1 MRECTPS
8 REEARAL
15 GANHALIPVYREVL
29 ADMLTP
35 VRAYTLLCPPDEP
48 GFLLES
54 VEGGERLARYSF
66 IGAQARPLDPD
77 DGNPLEALARVAGE
91 ETAPVR
97 GIPRFQGGGVAYLS
111 YEPARHFERLPVA
124 KGAPPPMPENAFLRA
139 EDLAVF
145 DHVTRRLQLLTIH
158 RPDRE
163 DYDEAVARIDAM
175 ERRLA
180 SDALPTSTHGADGAR
195 WEPNVT

>member
-1 MRECTPS
+1 MRDCTPT

-15 GANHALIPVYREVL
+15 SAHQALIPVYREVL

-66 IGAQARPLDPD
+66 IGAQARALDLD
-77 DGNPLEALARVAGE
+77 AGNPLDALARVAGE

-97 GIPRFQGGGVAYLS
+97 GIPRFHGGAVGYLGFNGDMDVAIAIRTAVLKDGKLHVQAAAGIVADS
-111 YEPARHFERLPVA
+111 DPRSEWLETQHKARAL
-124 KGAPPPMPENAFLRA
+124 LRA
-139 EDLAVF
+139 AW
-145 DHVTRRLQLLTIH
+145 
-158 RPDRE
+158 P
-163 DYDEAVARIDAM
+163 
-175 ERRLA
+175 
-180 SDALPTSTHGADGAR
+180 
-195 WEPNVT
+195 

>member
-1 MRECTPS
+1 MREQSAGAGSASRSGLARCTPS

-35 VRAYTLLCPPDEP
+35 VRAYTLLCPRDEP

-66 IGAQARPLDPD
+66 IGAQARALDLD
-77 DGNPLEALARVAGE
+77 AGNPLDALARVAGE

-97 GIPRFQGGGVAYLS
+97 GIPRFHGGAVGYLS
-111 YEPARHFERLPVA
+111 YETAPHFQRPPLA
-124 KGAPPPMPENAFLRA
+124 KGPPPPMPEGAVFRA
-139 EDLAVF
+139 QDLPVF
-145 DHVTRRLQLLTIH
+145 DHGPRPLQLLPLH
-158 RPDRE
+158 P
-163 DYDEAVARIDAM
+163 
-175 ERRLA
+175 
-180 SDALPTSTHGADGAR
+180 P
-195 WEPNVT
+195 

>member
-1 MRECTPS
+1 MREQSAGAGGASRSGLARCTPS

-15 GANHALIPVYREVL
+15 SANHALIPVYREVL

-66 IGAQARPLDPD
+66 IGAQARPLDLD

-97 GIPRFQGGGVAYLS
+97 GIPRFHGGAGGYLS
-111 YEPARHFERLPVA
+111 SQTARHLQRPPPA
-124 KGAPPPMPENAFLRA
+124 QRAAPPRPGKRALRA
-139 EDLAVF
+139 
-145 DHVTRRLQLLTIH
+145 R
-158 RPDRE
+158 
-163 DYDEAVARIDAM
+163 DA
-175 ERRLA
+175 A
-180 SDALPTSTHGADGAR
+180 GVLP
-195 WEPNVT
+195 PP